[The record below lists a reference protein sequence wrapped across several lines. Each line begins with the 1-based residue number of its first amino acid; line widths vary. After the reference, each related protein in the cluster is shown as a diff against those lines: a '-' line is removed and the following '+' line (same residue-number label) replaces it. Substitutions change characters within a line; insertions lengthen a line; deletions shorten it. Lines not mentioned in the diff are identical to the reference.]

1 MKFTCKSS
9 DLQKSVGVVEKA
21 ISSRTNLPI
30 LENVYLEL
38 TEQHLILRG
47 HDLEIGVEHVMTV
60 NTIEATGKVLVKSKT
75 FSSILA
81 KLGHD
86 ELSIEVK
93 DSKMVISTP
102 NVDFDILCMSSDEY
116 PVFPQIE
123 SGITVVKRIE
133 DISDLIKHTLFSA
146 SFDET
151 KHFLNGV
158 LMKNEDDYLY
168 FVATDGYR
176 LALKRAEVGVLDQQF
191 SVIVPYKAM
200 NEWSKIAQGYS
211 AETEVELTISE
222 NQVVFKLDDTIL
234 LSRVIKGQFPDY
246 KQVLPK
252 ETDNQ
257 VMVSRRQ
264 LLDASER
271 ASIIASASNN
281 VVRFSFDG
289 DDVDIVANAPT
300 MGDFKERLN
309 LVRNKGDES
318 VKIAFNVRLVLDAIK
333 ILNQDNV
340 VIEFSGGLSPCLIR
354 PEQDDDYRYVIMP
367 IRTNDYQEAAVD

>member
-1 MKFTCKSS
+1 MKFTCKCSE
-9 DLQKSVGVVEKA
+9 LLKSVGVVDKA

-30 LENVYLEL
+30 LENIYLEL
-38 TEQHLILRG
+38 NDSQLILRG
-47 HDLEIGVEHVMTV
+47 HDLEIGVEHVMSV
-60 NTIEATGKVLVKSKT
+60 SHIESTGKVLVKSKT
-75 FSSILA
+75 FSSILS

-93 DSKMVISTP
+93 ESKMFISTP
-102 NVDFDILCMSSDEY
+102 NVDFDILCMNSDDY
-116 PVFPQIE
+116 PVFPQLE
-123 SGITVVKRIE
+123 SGITITKSI
-133 DISDLIKHTLFSA
+133 DQLADLIKHTLFSA

-158 LMKNEDDYLY
+158 LMKNEDGYLF

-176 LALKRAEVGVLDQQF
+176 LALKRMEIGELDQSF
-191 SVIVPYKAM
+191 SVIVPFKAM
-200 NEWSKIAQGYS
+200 NEWSKISQSYS
-211 AETEVELTISE
+211 PDTSVTLTISE
-222 NQVVFKLDDTIL
+222 NQVVFKLDDTVL
-234 LSRVIKGQFPDY
+234 LTRVIKGQFPDY

-257 VMVSRRQ
+257 VLISRRQ
-264 LLDASER
+264 LMDASER

-281 VVRFSFDG
+281 VVRFSFER
-289 DDVDIVANAPT
+289 DDVDIVANAPS
-300 MGDFKERLN
+300 MGDFKEKLT

-318 VKIAFNVRLVLDAIK
+318 IKIAFNVRLVLDAIK

-367 IRTNDYQEAAVD
+367 IRTNDYQETAVD